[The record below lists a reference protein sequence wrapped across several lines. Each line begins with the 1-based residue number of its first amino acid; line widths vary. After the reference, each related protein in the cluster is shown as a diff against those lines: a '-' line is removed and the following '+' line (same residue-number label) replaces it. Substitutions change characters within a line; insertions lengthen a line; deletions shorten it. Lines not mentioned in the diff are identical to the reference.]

1 MILQNVCFRTPEQF
15 MIKALIFINGFPL
28 KKGVTTN
35 MIFSGVPEGRVL
47 KAYYTALLILTMA
60 LHGWCY

>member
-1 MILQNVCFRTPEQF
+1 